1 MDVERGREAS
11 CCNPAD
17 ACVFAKALRAHSAC
31 CELARRES
39 IGEGD
44 RLTCS
49 SAVARVNC
57 DTLAALL
64 RERAAFALR
73 LPREPAPL
81 LHGKALQLHCGGLEG
96 LRQALGAPTPDVH
109 RMVGQAQRRWGGLM
123 DLPWDALVR
132 SIATWT
138 PRRRP
143 ARR

>member
-81 LHGKALQLHCGGLEG
+81 LHGKALQLHCGAWKGFG
-96 LRQALGAPTPDVH
+96 RRSARQRPTSTAWSGRRSSAGA
-109 RMVGQAQRRWGGLM
+109 R
-123 DLPWDALVR
+123 
-132 SIATWT
+132 
-138 PRRRP
+138 
-143 ARR
+143 